1 MAAIVAETAYGV
13 AKRLDFAVETLVRLR
28 PATVLDVGCGTGTL
42 LTAPLAARFPDVSFH
57 GVDPDPTTIAA
68 ARRLH
73 HHLANLAF
81 SPPGDLAAGG
91 RFDLVIASE
100 VIEHVED
107 PLAFLA
113 QLRSRLS
120 PGGRVLLT
128 TPNGY
133 GPFEWAEGAAMV
145 LAMTGAYPALRRA
158 KRRLLG
164 RGDSDVLAPDQA
176 NTLAVSPHINFFSY
190 RSLVEQ
196 LGEAG
201 FAVERYRGRT
211 FLCGFVWGAYVVTSG
226 RAISWNAAI
235 ADRLPP
241 QAISAWMVVAA
252 PAGEPARTSGYR
264 RGTIEGLRRRL
275 AERHWGV
282 VRTPVSEDPESTAG
296 GR

>member
-1 MAAIVAETAYGV
+1 MAVVVAETAYGV
-13 AKRLDFAVETLVRLR
+13 AKRLDFAAETLTRVR

-42 LTAPLAARFPDVSFH
+42 LTAPLAERFPEVSFH
-57 GVDPDPTTIAA
+57 GIDPDPTTIEV
-68 ARRLH
+68 ARGLH
-73 HHLANLAF
+73 HRLANLAF
-81 SPPGDLAAGG
+81 SSPGELAAEAT
-91 RFDLVIASE
+91 FDLVIASE

-145 LAMTGAYPALRRA
+145 LALTGAYPALRRL

-164 RGDSDVLAPDQA
+164 RGASEVLAPAEA

-190 RSLVEQ
+190 RSLVAR
-196 LGEAG
+196 LDEAG

-226 RAISWNAAI
+226 RAIRWNAAV

-241 QAISAWMVVAA
+241 QAISAWMLVAA
-252 PAGEPARTSGYR
+252 PAGEPTRTSGYR
-264 RGTIEGLRRRL
+264 RGAVEGARRRL

-282 VRTPVSEDPESTAG
+282 VPTPVSADPESTAG
-296 GR
+296 RR